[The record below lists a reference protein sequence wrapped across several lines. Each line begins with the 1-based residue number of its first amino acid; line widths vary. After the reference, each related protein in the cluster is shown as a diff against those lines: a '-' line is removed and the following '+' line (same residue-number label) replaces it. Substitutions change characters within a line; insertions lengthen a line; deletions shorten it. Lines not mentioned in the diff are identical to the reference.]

1 MRYIVRVLHYNA
13 IIMPGMM
20 KHAPALVNEQ
30 AGNRLH
36 HSIVMVFNGH
46 FDSEAELTLVKGGC
60 TKRKEHC

>member
-1 MRYIVRVLHYNA
+1 MRVLHYNA